1 MECRESLF
9 GSAFRQAFPIG
20 YRLSAI
26 GCLMDLRARLLS
38 GDLVAG
44 AGAAVLFLVL
54 LFAGLSLPIA
64 IVLAVLAYVG
74 IVLVRPQ
81 MAARRGDSPAESA
94 EKATLAYQTSLAKVA
109 AIRELA
115 TRVQKEGTRDLVVRI
130 ADQSDRILAAMKEDN
145 NQTAAPLFLEQ
156 LLEPTEALLETYVRL
171 STRGVKA
178 ADELLHRN
186 ESQDLPMIERA
197 SRTFFETMHRD
208 SIVDLAALSE
218 VLEFNL
224 ENMTPVMPRRT
235 DR

>member
-1 MECRESLF
+1 MK
-9 GSAFRQAFPIG
+9 Q
-20 YRLSAI
+20 
-26 GCLMDLRARLLS
+26 RLLS

-54 LFAGLSLPIA
+54 LVAGLSIPIA
-64 IVLAVLAYVG
+64 IVLAILAYVG

-81 MAARRGDSPAESA
+81 SAARKGDSPAEAA
-94 EKATLAYQTSLAKVA
+94 EKEQLAYQTSVAKVA

-115 TRVQKEGTRDLVVRI
+115 TRIQKEGTRDLVVRI

-145 NQTAAPLFLEQ
+145 NFTAAPLFLEQ

-178 ADELLHRN
+178 ADELLARN

-197 SRTFFETMHRD
+197 ARTFFEKMHRD
-208 SIVDLAALSE
+208 SIVDLAALSD

>member
-1 MECRESLF
+1 MD
-9 GSAFRQAFPIG
+9 FRQ
-20 YRLSAI
+20 
-26 GCLMDLRARLLS
+26 RLLS

-44 AGAAVLFLVL
+44 AGAALLFLIL
-54 LFAGLSLPIA
+54 YFALDAPLILA
-64 IVLAVLAYVG
+64 ILLAVAAYAG

-81 MAARRGDSPAESA
+81 VAARKGDTAEDTL
-94 EKATLAYQTSLAKVA
+94 EKANLAFETSLAKVA

-115 TRVQKEGTRDLVVRI
+115 TRIQKEGTRDLVLRI
-130 ADQSDRILAAMKEDN
+130 ADQSDRILAAMREDN
-145 NQTAAPLFLEQ
+145 NQAAAPLFLEQ

-178 ADELLHRN
+178 ADELLARN

-197 SRTFFETMHRD
+197 ARNFFEKMHRD

-224 ENMTPVMPRRT
+224 ETMTPVTPRRPIK
-235 DR
+235 